1 MRLKTVAEVAAVRC
15 RAQPKPRPRLED
27 RAEAR
32 RTDERELA
40 AFRFQVCV
48 RDGWRCR
55 VCHRR
60 VVRSLAL
67 IPERAEV
74 HHVVPRSRSKALRS
88 DVSNAILTCAACHL
102 KLTRHEIDWK
112 TEAS

>member
-1 MRLKTVAEVAAVRC
+1 MRLKTIAEVAAVRC
-15 RAQPKPRPRLED
+15 RAQPKPRPRLDDHTEAI
-27 RAEAR
+27 RA
-32 RTDERELA
+32 DERELA
-40 AFRFQVCV
+40 AFRFAVCV

-74 HHVVPRSRSKALRS
+74 HHLAGRSKAHRYA
-88 DVSNAILTCAACHL
+88 VNMAILVCCECHG
-102 KLTRHEIDWK
+102 KLTRHDIDWK
-112 TEAS
+112 EEAP